1 MMDLLVVRLL
11 VQKIITQIFNMA
23 TLSRGKYAQAIS
35 DQSGQAF
42 PYNEMVTQWDGLFVH
57 YSEVDPK
64 HPQLEPKPVQAD
76 GQGLPKARPQR
87 VEPPVLILLNPN
99 PFQTIKYS
107 GNTYVNVYSPNHGRS
122 SGSVVRFRGP
132 TSPTGYYNV
141 PTFDGVSD
149 ISNASGFT
157 ITVGKINSS
166 GNVSGTSNYFYFQS
180 SDTASNGN
188 VNGGRSGCSAGP
200 VNLQA

>member
-1 MMDLLVVRLL
+1 
-11 VQKIITQIFNMA
+11 MA
-23 TLSRGKYAQAIS
+23 NLSRGKYAQAIS
-35 DQSGQAF
+35 DQSGMAF

-64 HPQLEPKPVQAD
+64 HPQLEPKPTQAD
-76 GQGLPKARPQR
+76 GQGLPKARPAR
-87 VEPPVLILLNPN
+87 VEPPVLILLQPN
-99 PFQTIKYS
+99 PFQTIKYA
-107 GNTYVNVYSPNHGRS
+107 GNTYINVYSEDHGRS
-122 SGSVVRFRGP
+122 TGNVVRFRGP
-132 TSPTGYYNV
+132 TSPTGFLNV

-166 GNVSGTSNYFYFQS
+166 GIVGDTLNYYYFQS
-180 SDTASNGN
+180 SDTATTGN
-188 VNGGRSGCSAGP
+188 VNGGGSGCTAGP